1 MPVVGAVE
9 VRFLELSVYT
19 ANEAE
24 REGTLTVLTVDEP
37 RFKAVVAP
45 PAKLTVVAVVLTRGN
60 VVWLVVIPPAA
71 LTARVPFEVKPEVA
85 VISPEIVGVAV
96 QAVPVTVKFPPKE
109 VR

>member
-1 MPVVGAVE
+1 
-9 VRFLELSVYT
+9 
-19 ANEAE
+19 
-24 REGTLTVLTVDEP
+24 LTVLTVDEP